1 MRVSLVTETYFPQ
14 VNGVSRTLGE
24 LVRYLTERGDQV
36 QLIHPNYG
44 ESVDREHVH
53 LVRSV
58 NLPFYRELYLPLPP
72 FGAVYRAID
81 EFRPDLV
88 HIATE
93 ATLGMGVLR
102 HALRRKIP
110 TVSSFHTNFDQYSR
124 HYRVGWA
131 KATIWRYLRWFHNR
145 TRETYVPSRTT
156 IKELEALGFERL
168 VLWPR
173 GVHGEH
179 FRPDRPGRNE
189 VRRSLGW
196 GPDNLVISYVSRIAP
211 EKNVSYLADALTI
224 VAARR
229 PELRILLVGD
239 GPTRGELEKR
249 MGSIARFAGYRVGE
263 DLADNYAAG
272 DLFAFASLTETFGN
286 VVLEAMA
293 SGMPVVAV
301 RAGGVG
307 DTVRDGKTGL
317 LVEPDDPPPRFAE
330 RLLSL
335 VEDGPRR
342 EAMAKAARAYAL
354 SQSWD
359 AIMEELRQRYQ
370 SAIETSSEPES
381 VREGV
386 AAMHQPEQVDEHQS
400 GR

>member
-24 LVRYLTERGDQV
+24 LVRHLTERGDQV
-36 QLIHPNYG
+36 QLVHPDYG

-58 NLPFYRELYLPLPP
+58 NLPFYKELYLPLPP
-72 FGAVYRAID
+72 FGPACRAVD
-81 EFRPDLV
+81 EFRPDVV

-93 ATLGMGVLR
+93 ATLGLRVLR
-102 HALRRKIP
+102 HVLRRKLP

-131 KATIWRYLRWFHNR
+131 NGTIWRYLRWFHNR

-156 IKELEALGFERL
+156 IKGLEALGFERL

-173 GVHGEH
+173 GGNGTLV
-179 FRPDRPGRNE
+179 RPYRPGRQE
-189 VRRSLGW
+189 VRQSFGW
-196 GPDNLVISYVSRIAP
+196 GPDDLVISYVSRIAP
-211 EKNVSYLADALTI
+211 EKNVSYLADALAV

-229 PELRILLVGD
+229 PDVRILLVGD
-239 GPTRGELEKR
+239 GPTRGELERKI
-249 MGSIARFAGYRVGE
+249 GGIARFAGYRVGE
-263 DLADNYAAG
+263 DLADHYAAG
-272 DLFAFASLTETFGN
+272 DIFAFASLTETFGN

-293 SGMPVVAV
+293 WGMPVVAV

-307 DTVRDGKTGL
+307 DTVRDGNTGL
-317 LVEPDDPPPRFAE
+317 LVEPNEPPDRFAD

-335 VEDGPRR
+335 VQDVDRR
-342 EAMAKAARAYAL
+342 RAMAAAAREYAL

-359 AIMEELRQRYQ
+359 AIMGELRHRYQ
-370 SAIETSSEPES
+370 CAIDASPGRESARAT
-381 VREGV
+381 
-386 AAMHQPEQVDEHQS
+386 AAP
-400 GR
+400 